1 MVSGGPGFH
10 QRHDL
15 GAPHRTQRSPGI
27 PECRQR
33 VTSLARKVDSTF
45 RLEDGV
51 LASDVVSGCETQ
63 EEFVRPTR
71 YLVRSKK
78 SVVPLTLLSNAE
90 WSSWKRTASKTHLNW
105 ARATGFEAKPGQVCL
120 LPDRSGGVDRVLA
133 GVSSPLGLWDAAGLP
148 ATLPAGAYQLDPLPS
163 TEDAERVALAWA
175 LATYTFE
182 TYKKSTQSFAQL
194 VWPKGVDRASVERSA
209 TAVYHVRDLINTP
222 AEDLGPAELAS
233 YAQVLAKELG
243 AKCTVIK
250 GEELLRKNYPSIHT
264 VGRAATREPRLI
276 DLRWSGSPRG
286 KKVTLVGKGVVFD
299 SGGLDI
305 KSAAGM
311 RLMKKDM
318 GGSAHVLGLASMI
331 ISAKL
336 PVQLRVLVPAVEHA
350 ISGNAFRPQD
360 VIRTRKGIT
369 VEVGNTDAEGRLVL
383 ADALTEADS
392 EDPDLIVDFATLT
405 GAARIALGS
414 DLPAFFSR
422 QDSLAD
428 ALNVASNQ
436 VADPVWRMPMHTP
449 YRELLDSPI
458 ADLNNAPE
466 GGYGGA
472 ITAALFLGEFVR
484 STTPWVHVDLMA
496 WNLRAKP
503 GRPVGGEAMGLRAMY
518 GMIESMVGTES

>member
-1 MVSGGPGFH
+1 M
-10 QRHDL
+10 
-15 GAPHRTQRSPGI
+15 
-27 PECRQR
+27 
-33 VTSLARKVDSTF
+33 
-45 RLEDGV
+45 
-51 LASDVVSGCETQ
+51 
-63 EEFVRPTR
+63 RPTR
-71 YLVRSKK
+71 CLVRSKK
-78 SVVPLTLLSNAE
+78 SAIPLTLLSSADLKA
-90 WSSWKRTASKTHLNW
+90 WKSTAPKTHLSW
-105 ARATGFEAKPGQVCL
+105 VLATDFQAKVGQVCL
-120 LPDRSGGVDRVLA
+120 LPGRSGGVDRVLA
-133 GVSSPLGLWDAAGLP
+133 GVSSPLGLWDAAALP
-148 ATLPAGAYQLDPLPS
+148 TSLPAGAYQLDPLPDPA
-163 TEDAERVALAWA
+163 DAERVALAWA

-182 TYKKSTQSFAQL
+182 TYKKNTQTFAQL
-194 VWPKGVDRASVERSA
+194 LWPKGVDRAAVERTA
-209 TAVYHVRDLINTP
+209 AAVYHVRDLINLP

-233 YAQVLAKELG
+233 YAKSLATELG

-286 KKVTLVGKGVVFD
+286 KKITLVGKGVVFD

-318 GGSAHVLGLASMI
+318 GGSAHVIGLASMI

-336 PVQLRVLVPAVEHA
+336 PVQLRVLVPAVENA

-405 GAARIALGS
+405 GAARIALGT
-414 DLPAFFSR
+414 DLPGFFSR
-422 QDSLAD
+422 QDALAD
-428 ALNVASNQ
+428 ALSAASSR
-436 VADPVWRMPMHTP
+436 VADPVWRMPMHTA
-449 YRELLDSPI
+449 YREMLESPI

-484 STTPWVHVDLMA
+484 ETTPWLHVDLMA

-503 GRPVGGEAMGLRAMY
+503 GRPAGGEAMGLRAMY
-518 GMIESMVGTES
+518 SMIESMVGTPE